1 MSHSLNSARQTL
13 RIGKAKLYRV
23 LDDLG
28 IEPSIEGNSK
38 LLSDVQLD
46 LVREAIQGGFG
57 PVPKD
62 CSESI
67 DTVLQ
72 DNKDKASTVL
82 SSTQDRNNTA
92 YSDLRDE
99 VVHLRKMLDAER
111 QDRQEKDFRHDE
123 MLKAFNQSTE
133 RFQAMLLQLQSKNN
147 ELSQK
152 LLDVPK
158 EQEKSSLDMGSQSP
172 LNADASIEKVPLANN
187 TKTSFATPFI
197 WAVAAAVLTVS
208 IIELGGVSVGN
219 ILRDLLAAS

>member
-13 RIGKAKLYRV
+13 RIGKAKLYKV

-38 LLSDVQLD
+38 LLSDHQLD
-46 LVREAIQGGFG
+46 LIREAVQGGLG
-57 PVPKD
+57 PVFKD
-62 CSESI
+62 CSDSS
-67 DTVLQ
+67 DTVSR
-72 DNKDKASTVL
+72 DNRDKASTGL
-82 SSTQDRNNTA
+82 SSTQDSNNTA

-99 VVHLRKMLDAER
+99 VAHLRKMLDAER

-133 RFQAMLLQLQSKNN
+133 RFQAMLLQLQAKNN

-152 LLDVPK
+152 LLDAPK
-158 EQEKSSLDMGSQSP
+158 EQEKSPLSTGSQNP
-172 LNADASIEKVPLANN
+172 LNADAPMEKVFSSND
-187 TKTSFATPFI
+187 TKTSFAVPFI